1 VSEPLEKTRRGDARP
16 EWGPPHTRTITW
28 FDPAPV
34 RAEIAG
40 LSGQE
45 YLRGVIEGRF
55 PPPPITVLTGG
66 RLVSIGD
73 GEAVF
78 SCRPD
83 DSFLNPLGLVH
94 GGLLCTLL
102 DSAMGIA
109 VQTTQ
114 PAGHGYATIELKV
127 SFLKPLPHD
136 GSAIEARGR
145 VLRVGRRIAYAEA
158 HAFDAQGTLVGH
170 ATSSLASFGH

>member
-1 VSEPLEKTRRGDARP
+1 MTEPPEEAPETARP
-16 EWGPPHTRTITW
+16 EWGRAQTRTIEW
-28 FDPAPV
+28 FDPLPV
-34 RAEIAG
+34 RPEIAG

-45 YLRGVIEGRF
+45 YLQGVIDGRF
-55 PPPPITVLTGG
+55 PPPPIAVVTRG
-66 RLVSIGD
+66 RLVSISH

-78 SCRPD
+78 RCRPD

-94 GGLLCTLL
+94 GGLLCAVL

-136 GSAIEARGR
+136 GSEIEARGR

-158 HAFDAQGTLVGH
+158 HAYDSQGTLVGH
-170 ATSSLASFGH
+170 ATSSLASFGQ